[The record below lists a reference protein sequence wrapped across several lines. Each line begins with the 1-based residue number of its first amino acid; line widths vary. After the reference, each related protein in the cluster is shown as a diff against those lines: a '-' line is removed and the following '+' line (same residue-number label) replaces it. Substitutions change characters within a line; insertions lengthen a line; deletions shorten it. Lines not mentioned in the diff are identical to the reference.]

1 MAQLPQAAMGQT
13 AGAISFQVLAEI
25 AVGATARVDL
35 CRASAPHPRAGQL
48 LAVKRLHPHIAE
60 DPAFANQFLDEVWM
74 TASLKHPNVVE
85 VAGWGN
91 DAQGAYLAVELV
103 QGVSLLRLMKTIFE
117 TGEVFTERMV
127 VFIASRLC
135 RGLDAAHALRAQNGE
150 HLNLVHR
157 DLTPANV
164 LVSF

>member
-1 MAQLPQAAMGQT
+1 MTGRSAT
-13 AGAISFQVLAEI
+13 GAISFVYLAEI

-35 CRASAPHPRAGQL
+35 CRATDGRL

-60 DPAFANQFLDEVWM
+60 DPGFATQFLDEVWM

-85 VAGWGN
+85 VRGWGN

-103 QGVSLLRLMKTIFE
+103 QGVSLSRLMKTVFD

-127 VFIASRLC
+127 VFIASHLC

-150 HLNLVHR
+150 HLN
-157 DLTPANV
+157 
-164 LVSF
+164 